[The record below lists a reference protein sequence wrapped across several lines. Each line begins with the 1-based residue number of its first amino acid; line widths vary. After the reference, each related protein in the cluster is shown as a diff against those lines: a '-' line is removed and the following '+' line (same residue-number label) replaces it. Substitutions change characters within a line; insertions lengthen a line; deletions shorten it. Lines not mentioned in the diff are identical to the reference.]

1 MPGVTVW
8 DELKVVLVRLSEGQ
22 PSVCRVRAYWVPLLV
37 RSCSRI
43 LWGTRCRKWTRAGC
57 RRSGST
63 WRLGLSRRPRN
74 CTASSGD
81 DVELRVGAL
90 PYPPG
95 LGAAVSQ
102 PVTTLPLPDL
112 LDSREITVEL
122 DGPAV
127 VRSGHTLRH
136 SLLVRNLPARD
147 LQIATNGQVTAAVV
161 DPQTGEVV
169 GGFSGWQTAPLVI
182 FRVAAGAT
190 ERPAADRHGQLYAP
204 AWLCGPSR
212 RMGNP
217 GNAHTRPAPPR
228 LTQQA
233 HTDPAPHNHRLNQAT
248 RSRLAQ
254 GRRPALANSG
264 CPTAGACRCRWLK
277 GGQLPRVGPID

>member
-1 MPGVTVW
+1 MTVW
-8 DELKVVLVRLSEGQ
+8 DELKVVLVRLSEEQ
-22 PSVCRVRAYWVPLLV
+22 PRVLLGYPMPEVDKGRVPPF
-37 RSCSRI
+37 RI
-43 LWGTRCRKWTRAGC
+43 DLAPWAVT
-57 RRSGST
+57 
-63 WRLGLSRRPRN
+63 
-74 CTASSGD
+74 TAEELHRQFGD

-95 LGAAVSQ
+95 PEPRPQ
-102 PVTTLPLPDL
+102 PVTTPLPDL

-136 SLLVRNLPARD
+136 SLLVRNLSGRD

-190 ERPAADRHGQLYAP
+190 EPIPLLIGTASYTPQLGYVVPAGEWGIQATLTLGPHPRDS
-204 AWLCGPSR
+204 PSR
-212 RMGNP
+212 RTP
-217 GNAHTRPAPPR
+217 ILP
-228 LTQQA
+228 LTI
-233 HTDPAPHNHRLNQAT
+233 
-248 RSRLAQ
+248 
-254 GRRPALANSG
+254 
-264 CPTAGACRCRWLK
+264 TA
-277 GGQLPRVGPID
+277 